1 MIIENK
7 FTVNTLYNS
16 GDTLNAKKVVALNDL
31 KNRIQMQGTDNLNYH
46 NFSVDIPVNDGKS
59 EYNVSITHEFNK
71 ITFDNY
77 NEKVQDLHIS
87 DSRQIKNFY
96 TLEENNIVEYYKSN
110 LIPSLSDIW
119 GNYTDYLFSNE
130 TIKKGNNPNLI
141 NKLPEFIRIKIPKI
155 NNLNKNKEETFYNIN
170 RFLSG
175 MMYDK
180 QNYFV
185 YQYTFS
191 NYFNAKFDTKSA
203 LKIKD
208 YNEIFNL
215 QNLISVNLPKTVYV
229 SSNPITS
236 QAVDSFVPDV
246 RDTLDNIIGYS
257 DLSTEQLLQEV
268 MLNKRTTLIPLF
280 YKITKKRQKQKF
292 ENADRT
298 ETLQNVYIPYVY
310 DQDLE
315 YIDNQVLPFQDYIY
329 SITLV
334 CLSVG
339 YTVTKNAEIA
349 YVNPTIID
357 INFFEGFAIE
367 KDSYPVIPEPS
378 IYPIFNQPNNIK
390 IFLNTKTAYEKPIF
404 FTAAETS
411 LSINADEPVFFS
423 KRNFKEYIVYKI
435 NEKPSS
441 YSAFNYGEVIRVTSD
456 KNAFYDILEE
466 NKMYYYTFR
475 AYDGKRYSN
484 PSVIY
489 EVEIKN
495 INGAIVPIIRSFNF
509 DKVDPLSSDLLTQEL
524 PFKQRVSI
532 KPSYYQTSL
541 LETKGSE
548 ETYKDSEFLFDRSRF
563 KNLES
568 IFQGTGAPQY
578 KIRLISKTSGKMIDI
593 NLDYRYQIKNKLKK

>member
-1 MIIENK
+1 
-7 FTVNTLYNS
+7 
-16 GDTLNAKKVVALNDL
+16 
-31 KNRIQMQGTDNLNYH
+31 MQGTDNLNYH

-185 YQYTFS
+185 YQYAFS
-191 NYFNAKFDTKSA
+191 NYFNAKFDAKSA

-208 YNEIFNL
+208 YKEIFNL